1 MTRRALT
8 IASLTALLASL
19 FFATAEESPIPA
31 GGYRI
36 EAETY
41 VISGRPRE
49 SALRARLG
57 SAEGE
62 TFATREGLESFA
74 QSRAQR
80 LENLRA
86 FKKSSVTVDYPS
98 TMPEDA
104 SSPVPVT
111 LRTTIEDGSEFVP
124 IPYLFYNSNEGFMAG
139 AIANVPNLN
148 GTLENL
154 SIIGLYTAPP
164 DDNDKLQWSDPN
176 FVTLATLS
184 GVRLDG
190 FELGFV
196 AGVLRMN
203 KDIESRGIV
212 KTQFNEILATGS
224 VTLTWNVAPSLKNAT
239 RLRLGISPSS
249 EIVEVRDPE
258 YLSYGPV
265 KYLIEGE
272 DSLIRDAV
280 NWKGNFREGSKTTVR
295 AGYAIASPTDA
306 NDTRKIS
313 GGAEFAGFRIVGSW
327 LNPSFRLGAKG
338 NTGDPDLE
346 AGAVVRGIRNSGV
359 KGNAVAYANASLQA
373 RILRVG
379 HTEIHLAPI
388 VDAIAAYAP
397 DDPDYEWDW
406 GLTTGG
412 ELLFFFDNVKSLPI
426 KLGFAYD
433 LRPDSRVNDK
443 RYEIDFSFSM
453 TY

>member
-1 MTRRALT
+1 MTQRALT

-19 FFATAEESPIPA
+19 FFATAEEKPVSA
-31 GGYRI
+31 AGYRI

-41 VISGRPRE
+41 VISGRTRE
-49 SALRARLG
+49 AAVRARLG
-57 SAEGE
+57 SAEGK
-62 TFATREGLESFA
+62 TFASRERLEAFA
-74 QSRAQR
+74 QERAQR
-80 LENLRA
+80 LENLRT

-98 TMPEDA
+98 DAPEDP
-104 SSPVPVT
+104 SLPVPVT

-139 AIANVPNLN
+139 TITNAPNLN

-154 SIIGLYTAPP
+154 AVVALYTAPP
-164 DDNDKLQWSDPN
+164 DDDDRLQWTDPN
-176 FVTLATLS
+176 FVALATLS
-184 GVRLDG
+184 GVRVDG

-196 AGVLRMN
+196 AGVMRMN
-203 KDIESRGIV
+203 KDIEDRGIV
-212 KTQFNEILATGS
+212 KTKYNEVLVTGS
-224 VTLTWNVAPSLKNAT
+224 TTLSWNITPSLKNAT
-239 RLRLGISPSS
+239 KLRFGISPSS
-249 EIVEVRDPE
+249 DIVEVRDPD

-272 DSLIRDAV
+272 DSLTRDAV
-280 NWKGNFREGSKTTVR
+280 NWKGNFRAGSKATVR

-306 NDTRKIS
+306 SATRKLS
-313 GGAEFAGFRIVGSW
+313 GGAEFAGFKIVGSW
-327 LNPSFRLGAKG
+327 LNPSFRVGVKG

-346 AGAVVRGIRNSGV
+346 AGLPIRGIRNSGV
-359 KGNAVAYANASLQA
+359 KGNAVAYANGTLQA

-379 HTEIHLAPI
+379 HTEVHLAPI
-388 VDAIAAYAP
+388 MDAIAAYAP

-406 GLTTGG
+406 GLTAGG
-412 ELLFFFDNVKSLPI
+412 ELLFFFDAMKSLPI
-426 KLGFAYD
+426 KFGFAYD
-433 LRPDSRVNDK
+433 LRPDSRVHEK